1 MRRTRGYANRKWRI
15 VRNLL
20 ASILAL
26 WLVWILSGMPALTYE
41 MLLRETAQENLVEDV
56 TVLYDEPWLRDGQEV
71 RRVSYLQNGDC
82 FWALRYTDWPY
93 EGYTDLVGADDGV
106 LVLPSREGP
115 WMLALGIPEEAASA
129 ELIWAILGAD
139 GREVAQFY
147 AQGVPVAPGTWRFDL
162 PEDVT
167 DWELERQ
174 EDLQQD
180 SWPED
185 NFTYALR
192 LFDKDKAPLTELIG
206 MVGDAADGGFSELA
220 GHSGGSGAV
229 QAGPGSHRTGIDCP
243 L

>member
-1 MRRTRGYANRKWRI
+1 MRRTRPYANRKWRI
-15 VRNLL
+15 VRNLM

-26 WLVWILSGMPALTYE
+26 WLVWILSGTPALTYE
-41 MLLRETAQENLVEDV
+41 RLLQETARENLVEDM
-56 TVLYDEPWLRDGQEV
+56 TVLYDEPWLRDGQEE

-82 FWALRYTDWPY
+82 FWTLRYTAWPY
-93 EGYTDLVGADDGV
+93 EGYTDLVGADGGV

-129 ELIWAILGAD
+129 ELSWAILGAG

-147 AQGVPVAPGTWRFDL
+147 AQGIQVAPGVWRFDL

-174 EDLQQD
+174 ENLQQD

-192 LFDKDKAPLTELIG
+192 LFDW
-206 MVGDAADGGFSELA
+206 DGVLLA
-220 GHSGGSGAV
+220 EHTGG
-229 QAGPGSHRTGIDCP
+229 
-243 L
+243 

>member
-1 MRRTRGYANRKWRI
+1 MRRTRPYANRKWRI
-15 VRNLL
+15 VRNLM

-26 WLVWILSGMPALTYE
+26 WLVWILSGTPALTYE
-41 MLLRETAQENLVEDV
+41 RLLQETARENLVEDM
-56 TVLYDEPWLRDGQEV
+56 TVLYDEPWLRDGQEE

-82 FWALRYTDWPY
+82 FWTLRYTAWPY
-93 EGYTDLVGADDGV
+93 EGYTDLVGADGGV

-129 ELIWAILGAD
+129 ELTWAILGAD
-139 GREVAQFY
+139 HMEVAQFY
-147 AQGVPVAPGTWRFDL
+147 AQGVPVAPGVWRFDL

-174 EDLQQD
+174 ENLQQD

-192 LFDKDKAPLTELIG
+192 LFDW
-206 MVGDAADGGFSELA
+206 DGVLLA
-220 GHSGGSGAV
+220 EHTGG
-229 QAGPGSHRTGIDCP
+229 
-243 L
+243 